1 MTKQTFG
8 VIVTTRSFFP
18 SHLVK
23 TAREKITALLNRL
36 GFGCVMVSEEDTE
49 FGAVL
54 TQGSSGLT
62 RMRLTAFSASCPI
75 SARSWAW
82 PRPSRWPG

>member
-54 TQGSSGLT
+54 TYEEAKT
-62 RMRLTAFSASCPI
+62 CA
-75 SARSWAW
+75 
-82 PRPSRWPG
+82 